1 MLCEPT
7 PTRQARP
14 NSERGDSFN
23 SVEDRPLLLQHRMR
37 DALRRQQCPPCCC
50 QLCTLWYCT
59 HTHPAKH
66 RPTASRELCGLSR
79 AEWHN
84 AIFDC
89 TLPRVRRALHTT
101 VLVRQ

>member
-1 MLCEPT
+1 VWQLDTVRPCWWM
-7 PTRQARP
+7 TRTAP
-14 NSERGDSFN
+14 AVWWVCLAAAWEG
-23 SVEDRPLLLQHRMR
+23 
-37 DALRRQQCPPCCC
+37 RRLNKCGATTRRSPPCCS

-66 RPTASRELCGLSR
+66 RPTASRELCDLSR

-101 VLVRQ
+101 VLVQQ